1 MKTKWG
7 IIGLGKI
14 AHIFAND
21 LKHVEGAELYAV
33 ASRTQDKANEFA
45 EIHSA
50 KNAYGNYTELLKNP
64 EVDMVY
70 IATPHVFH
78 YDNAIEALQHKK
90 AVLCE
95 KPLAMNAEQV
105 KVMQDL
111 ARQNKVFFME
121 ALWTDFMPAL
131 QFLKDIK
138 KNNTY
143 GKIKNLKAEFCFEPE
158 FNPNSRLFNK
168 NLGGGALLD
177 IGIYPVYL
185 ALRLIGTPD
194 NIEAHAQFNQTD
206 VDVETNIKFLYNDG
220 RSADLFCSL
229 KKTTKSEAVIGFEKA
244 EITIHERFHESDK
257 LSIKTENDVEQENF
271 NHQYRGYNFEI
282 EHVQECL
289 QKGLTESP
297 FMDFEFSRT
306 LMMTLDKIREIIGLH
321 YEK

>member
-14 AHIFAND
+14 AHTFADD
-21 LKHVEGAELYAV
+21 LKHVQDAELYAV

-45 EIHSA
+45 KIYGV
-50 KNAYGNYTELLKNP
+50 KNAYGSYADLLKNS
-64 EVDMVY
+64 EVDVVY

-78 YDNAIEALQHKK
+78 YDNAIEALLHKK

-105 KVMQDL
+105 KEMQDL

-131 QFLKDIK
+131 KFLKNIK

-143 GKIKNLKAEFCFEPE
+143 GKITNLTAEFCFEPD

-168 NLGGGALLD
+168 KLGGGALLD

-185 ALRLIGTPD
+185 ALRLMGTP
-194 NIEAHAQFNQTD
+194 NKIEAHAEFNQTD
-206 VDVETNIKFLYNDG
+206 VDVETSIKFLYNDG
-220 RSADLFCSL
+220 RSAELFCSL
-229 KKTTKSEAVIGFEKA
+229 RKITKSEAVIGFEKA
-244 EITIHERFHESDK
+244 VITIHERFHESDK
-257 LSIKTENDVEQENF
+257 LSIKTENGVEQKNF
-271 NHQYRGYNFEI
+271 NHLYRGYNFEI

-306 LMMTLDKIREIIGLH
+306 LMMTLDKIRDIIGLD